1 MSVADPA
8 GAPLKLGREAPGR
21 RNVRRLH
28 QSAGDRWSWR
38 HGRGLTRR
46 TGRSRRRRRRRP
58 GSQLGSIEQSRHGRR
73 GRGVL
78 PAGAHLLAAERRAG
92 SIVGAVAEVAGDGA
106 SEAAAAGAGHGRSGA
121 CPAARGLW
129 LQRAAVRTAPRW
141 CGGHEI
147 GVVEDGHS
155 GSHGTLHQPGGQ
167 GPRGS
172 PSTRSTLEPTGTD
185 SPGSGSW
192 SWTSQ
197 SSPGGGSWG

>member
-1 MSVADPA
+1 MSVAGAA
-8 GAPLKLGREAPGR
+8 GAALELGREAPGGR
-21 RNVRRLH
+21 DVWRLH
-28 QSAGDRWSWR
+28 QSAGDRRSWR
-38 HGRGLTRR
+38 RR
-46 TGRSRRRRRRRP
+46 HRIAGGTCRRRRQLR
-58 GSQLGSIEQSRHGRR
+58 SQLCRIEQPRPGRR

-78 PAGAHLLAAERRAG
+78 PAGTYLLAAERRAG

-106 SEAAAAGAGHGRSGA
+106 SEAVAAGARHGRSGA
-121 CPAARGLW
+121 SPAARGLW
-129 LQRAAVRTAPRW
+129 LQRAAVRTAPGW
-141 CGGHEI
+141 CGSDKI

-197 SSPGGGSWG
+197 SSPGGGSCG